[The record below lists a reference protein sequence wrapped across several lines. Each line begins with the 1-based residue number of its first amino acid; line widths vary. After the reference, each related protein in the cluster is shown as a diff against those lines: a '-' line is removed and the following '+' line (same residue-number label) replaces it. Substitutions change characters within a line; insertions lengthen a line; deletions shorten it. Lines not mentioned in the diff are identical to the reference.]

1 MISFGDDYF
10 TSDML
15 HFRKKNN
22 AFKVTRFGLRTHYL
36 NRRIEAGTKEFVAS
50 SKIS

>member
-1 MISFGDDYF
+1 MISFADDYF

-15 HFRKKNN
+15 HFRKNN
-22 AFKVTRFGLRTHYL
+22 TFKVTRFGLRTHYL
-36 NRRIEAGTKEFVAS
+36 NRRIEAGAKEFVAS